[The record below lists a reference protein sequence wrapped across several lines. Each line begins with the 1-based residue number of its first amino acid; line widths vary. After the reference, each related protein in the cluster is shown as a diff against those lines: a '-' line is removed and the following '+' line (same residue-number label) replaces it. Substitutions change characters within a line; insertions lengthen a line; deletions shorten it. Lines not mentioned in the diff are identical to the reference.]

1 MNTDRCQSLQC
12 AKAFLLGGGRLLEGF
27 VLLDQILHLV
37 DRVAQ
42 LGRHQVRFLRDKPC
56 LGDGSIPSEL
66 IHLQDCAR

>member
-42 LGRHQVRFLRDKPC
+42 LG
-56 LGDGSIPSEL
+56 
-66 IHLQDCAR
+66 